1 MMSVYFLQN
10 GGLVTKL
17 NFKNPYPSMEGH
29 WKFLGGGGSS
39 KRKFKKPSVKYEAKL
54 EFLGLM
60 GCKTKTLPWGCM
72 DIF

>member
-1 MMSVYFLQN
+1 
-10 GGLVTKL
+10 
-17 NFKNPYPSMEGH
+17 MEGH